1 MTRTK
6 YVEYVVQIEIDSTQC
21 GKTLLKRLLD
31 REVFKA
37 MDDLLPTIN
46 VMGSEI
52 RPMPMPNDEF

>member
-21 GKTLLKRLLD
+21 GEVLLKKLLD
-31 REVFKA
+31 REVFKS